1 MINEHLMNPSGILV
15 VGASNDTTKPGGKI
29 LKNIID
35 GGYGGD
41 LFVSNPKEDMVQ
53 GVRSYRDLT
62 EVPPVDLA
70 VIAIAAKYTL
80 SVVEHLTKEKGT
92 RAFVI
97 ISAGFSEESE
107 EGRIIEEKIVAL
119 INDVNGTLIGPNCTG
134 IITEKHK
141 SVFTLPIP
149 SFEPLGCDFI
159 SSSGATAVFIMES
172 GLQKGLK
179 FANIFSVG
187 NSAQMGVEDLI
198 KYLDET
204 YEEGISAPVKL
215 LYMENINKPEMLL
228 KHASS
233 LIRKGCRIAAI
244 KAGTSAAGQRAAS
257 SHTGA
262 LANPDVPV
270 DALFKKAG
278 IVRCYG
284 RDELTAVGSVLM
296 HPRLKG
302 NRIAIITH
310 AGGPA
315 VMLTDMLSNNGML
328 VPHIKGSA
336 AFELLTH
343 LYPGS
348 SIANP
353 IDFLATGTAQQ
364 LGTIIDYADQK
375 FDEIDG
381 IVVIFGTPGLTP
393 VFDAYKVL
401 QEKMKSSSKP
411 IFAVL
416 PSILVAQEE
425 IKSFLVNGGI
435 FFPDEVLL
443 GNALCRVAATQKPA
457 NKKACVADVDV
468 GRIRSIV
475 DFAVDGYL
483 KPNEVQAL
491 LDAVGIHRAGE
502 AVVDTVEKAVEQAS
516 RLTYPVVMKVVGP
529 VHKSDVGGVVLN
541 VKDEQNVIDE
551 FTRMINI
558 PDTTAILI
566 QPMLSGM
573 ELFAGATREGHF
585 GHVLM
590 CGMGGIY
597 IEVLKDIQS
606 AIVPVDKTEIRRMI
620 NNLKSYPILE
630 GVRGQNPVNI
640 DAFVDSIYKLS
651 TLLYHAPEIAE
662 MDLNPILGNHKD
674 VVAVDAR
681 IRLEK

>member
-1 MINEHLMNPSGILV
+1 MNPSGILV
-15 VGASNDTTKPGGKI
+15 VGASNDTSKPGGKI

-35 GGYGGD
+35 GGYRGA
-41 LFVSNPKEDMVQ
+41 LYVSNPKEDAVQ
-53 GVRSYRDLT
+53 GVRSYRNLT
-62 EVPPVDLA
+62 DVPPVDMA
-70 VIAIAAKYTL
+70 VIAIAAKHTL
-80 SVVEHLTKEKGT
+80 PVVEHLTKEKGT
-92 RAFVI
+92 RAFII

-107 EGRIIEEKIVAL
+107 EGRVIEEKIVEL
-119 INDVNGTLIGPNCTG
+119 IDSVNGTLIGPNCTG
-134 IITEKHK
+134 IITENHK
-141 SVFTLPIP
+141 SVFTLPLP
-149 SFEPLGCDFI
+149 AYETKGCDFI

-179 FANIFSVG
+179 FANVFSVG
-187 NSAQMGVEDLI
+187 NSAQIGVEDVV
-198 KYLDET
+198 KHLDET
-204 YEEGISAPVKL
+204 YQEGVCAPVKL
-215 LYMENINKPEMLL
+215 LYMENVKNPAMLL

-233 LIRKGCRIAAI
+233 LIRKGCRIAAV

-270 DALFKKAG
+270 EALFKKAG

-284 RDELTAVGSVLM
+284 RDELTTVGAVLM
-296 HPRLKG
+296 HPRLEG
-302 NRIAIITH
+302 NRVAIITH

-315 VMLTDMLSNNGML
+315 VMLTDMLSNNGIQ

-364 LGTIIDYADQK
+364 LGTIIDYVDQK
-375 FDEIDG
+375 FDDIDG
-381 IVVIFGTPGLTP
+381 MVVIFGTPGLTP
-393 VFDAYKVL
+393 VYEPYEVL
-401 QEKMKSSSKP
+401 QEKMKNSSKP

-416 PSILVAQEE
+416 PSILVAKEE
-425 IKSFLVNGGI
+425 IKGFIDNGGI

-443 GNALCRVAATQKPA
+443 GNALCRVSATP
-457 NKKACVADVDV
+457 NPSGEKACVADVDV
-468 GRIRSIV
+468 GRIRGII
-475 DFAVDGYL
+475 DFAKDGYM

-491 LDAVGIHRAGE
+491 LDAVGIVRAGE
-502 AVVDTVEKAVEQAS
+502 AVADTVEEAVEQAS
-516 RLTYPVVMKVVGP
+516 RLGYPVVMKVVGP

-541 VKDEQNVIDE
+541 VKDEQHVIDQ
-551 FTRMINI
+551 FNRMINI

-566 QPMLSGM
+566 QPMLSGV
-573 ELFAGATREGHF
+573 ELFAGATREGIF

-590 CGMGGIY
+590 CGMGGIF
-597 IEVLKDIQS
+597 IEVLKDVQS
-606 AIVPVDKTEIRRMI
+606 ALVPVDKSEIRRMI
-620 NNLKSYPILE
+620 RNLKSYPLLE
-630 GVRGQNPVNI
+630 GVRGQEPVNI
-640 DAFVDSIYKLS
+640 DAFVDSIFRLS
-651 TLLYHAPEIAE
+651 TLLFHAHEIAE
-662 MDLNPILGNHKD
+662 MDINPLLGNSKD